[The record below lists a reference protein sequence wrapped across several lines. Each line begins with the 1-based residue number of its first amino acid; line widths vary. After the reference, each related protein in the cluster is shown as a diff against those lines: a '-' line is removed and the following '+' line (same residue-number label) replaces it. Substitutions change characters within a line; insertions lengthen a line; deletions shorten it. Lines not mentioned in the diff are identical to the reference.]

1 MTLSDP
7 GFVAGQY
14 RDASNLDARI
24 ALHRRFGA
32 GEKPLPRWIFER
44 LDLPPDARIL
54 ELGCGPGLLWSEN
67 EERIPDGWSI
77 TLSDASPG
85 MARAARER
93 LGPDRRITFRVA
105 DAQDIPFGDGAF
117 DAVIANHMLY
127 HVPDTSRALSEVARV
142 LGPGGCLYAAT
153 NGERHMRELGPMR
166 HVLDPSHP
174 PDAATREPVGFS
186 LENGAAQLS
195 RWFLE
200 VSLSRYED
208 ALVVTEAAPLVEYL
222 LSGASAD
229 AAVREAGPEELARRA
244 AMLGKLLDEK
254 LAERGEIRITRD
266 SGLFVARR
274 PR

>member
-7 GFVAGQY
+7 NFVATQY
-14 RDASNLDARI
+14 RDASNLEARI

-32 GEKPLPRWIFER
+32 GERPLPRWIFER

-67 EERIPDGWSI
+67 GERIPDGWAI
-77 TLSDASPG
+77 TLTDASPG
-85 MARAARER
+85 MVRAAGER
-93 LGPDRRITFRVA
+93 LGPDRRMAFRVA
-105 DAQDIPFGDGAF
+105 DAQDVPFEDEAF
-117 DAVIANHMLY
+117 DAIIANHMLY
-127 HVPDTSRALSEVARV
+127 HVPDRPRVLSEVAR
-142 LGPGGCLYAAT
+142 LLRPGGYFYAAT
-153 NGERHMRELGPMR
+153 NGECHMRELGPMR

-174 PDAATREPVGFS
+174 PDAATKEPTGFS

-195 RWFLE
+195 QWFLG
-200 VSLSRYED
+200 VSLRRYEA
-208 ALVVTEAAPLVEYL
+208 ALVVTEAAPLMKYL

-229 AAVREAGPEELARRA
+229 AAREAGPEELARRA
-244 AMLGKLLDEK
+244 ASLRTFLDEK

>member
-7 GFVAGQY
+7 DFVAGQY
-14 RDASNLDARI
+14 RDASNLEARI
-24 ALHRRFGA
+24 ALHRRFSA
-32 GEKPLPRWIFER
+32 GEKPLPRWIFEQ

-54 ELGCGPGLLWSEN
+54 ELGCGPGQLWSEN
-67 EERIPDGWSI
+67 EERIPDGWTV
-77 TLSDASPG
+77 TLTDASPG
-85 MARAARER
+85 MVRAARER
-93 LGPDRRITFRVA
+93 LGPDRRMAFRVA
-105 DAQDIPFGDGAF
+105 DAQDIPFRDGAF

-127 HVPDTSRALSEVARV
+127 HVPDMPRALSEVVRV
-142 LGPGGCLYAAT
+142 LSPGGCLYAAT
-153 NGERHMRELGPMR
+153 NGECHMRELGPMR

-174 PDAATREPVGFS
+174 PDAATKEPIGFS

-195 RWFLE
+195 QWFLE
-200 VSLSRYED
+200 VSLRRYED

-229 AAVREAGPEELARRA
+229 AAVRETGSEELARRA
-244 AMLGKLLDEK
+244 PMLRKLLDEK
-254 LAERGEIRITRD
+254 LAERGEIRITKD